1 MINII
6 AAKDEVWKLIPT
18 NGMSIHLLAA
28 EPPIVVPWLSVYI
41 NNNNPTGKRII
52 DIPLK
57 SLWGTNLMDIISKRP
72 NNITIKCLIK

>member
-1 MINII
+1 M

-18 NGMSIHLLAA
+18 NGMSIHLFAI
-28 EPPIVVPWLSVYI
+28 EPPIVVPWLIVNT

-57 SLWGTNLMDIISKRP
+57 SLCGTNLTDIINKRP
-72 NNITIKCLIK
+72 NNMTIKCLTK

>member
-1 MINII
+1 MI
-6 AAKDEVWKLIPT
+6 AAKEEVWKLIPT
-18 NGMSIHLLAA
+18 NGMSIHLLAT

-57 SLWGTNLMDIISKRP
+57 SL
-72 NNITIKCLIK
+72 